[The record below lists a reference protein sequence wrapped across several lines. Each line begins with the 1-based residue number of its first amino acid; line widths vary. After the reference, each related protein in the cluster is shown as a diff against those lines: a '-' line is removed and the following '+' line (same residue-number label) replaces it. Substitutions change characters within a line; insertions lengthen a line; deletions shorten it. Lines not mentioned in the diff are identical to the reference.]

1 MIYLFSLVISNKT
14 IAILQRSQ
22 RRALTPFVIGPM
34 DFSTTK
40 TRLCVISKLNSLQIF
55 F

>member
-40 TRLCVISKLNSLQIF
+40 TLLCVISKLNSLQIF